1 MKKKLILGLVGSGK
15 TTLYRYLNEQKI
27 SYAVEIEL
35 PQSCED
41 DEELKETLL
50 RLYINNKNIE
60 TIIVHPYY
68 LPNNWKEIVGDIEI
82 ELLDISI
89 QERLKRI
96 VARSGQKLNKI
107 FPIQF
112 ILEEEK
118 MWERLKSNLW
128 LYLFYF

>member
-35 PQSCED
+35 PQNCKD
-41 DEELKETLL
+41 DEELKENLL
-50 RLYINNKNIE
+50 QLYINNENIE

-68 LPNNWKEIVGDIEI
+68 LPSNWKEIVGDIEI

-89 QERLKRI
+89 KERLKRI
-96 VARSGQKLNKI
+96 VARSGRKLNKI

-118 MWERLKSNLW
+118 MWEKLKNNL
-128 LYLFYF
+128 

>member
-68 LPNNWKEIVGDIEI
+68 LPSNWKEIVGDIEI

-118 MWERLKSNLW
+118 MWERLKSNL
-128 LYLFYF
+128 

>member
-1 MKKKLILGLVGSGK
+1 MKKKLILGLVASGK
-15 TTLYRYLNEQKI
+15 TTLYRHLNEQKI

-35 PQSCED
+35 PQSCKD
-41 DEELKETLL
+41 DEKLKETLL

-68 LPNNWKEIVGDIEI
+68 LPSNWKEIVGDIEI

-89 QERLKRI
+89 EERLKRI

-118 MWERLKSNLW
+118 MWERLKSNL
-128 LYLFYF
+128 

>member
-1 MKKKLILGLVGSGK
+1 MEKQIIFGLVGSGK

-35 PQSCED
+35 PQSCKD

-68 LPNNWKEIVGDIEI
+68 LPSNWKEIVGEVKI
-82 ELLDISI
+82 ELLDIPFE
-89 QERLKRI
+89 ERLERIIKR
-96 VARSGQKLNKI
+96 SKDNKI
-107 FPIQF
+107 FSLKF
-112 ILEEEK
+112 LLEEEE
-118 MWERLKSNLW
+118 MWWRFKNNLW
-128 LYLFYF
+128 

>member
-15 TTLYRYLNEQKI
+15 NTLYRHLNEQKL

-35 PQSCED
+35 PQSCKD

-68 LPNNWKEIVGDIEI
+68 LPSNWKEIVGDIEI

-118 MWERLKSNLW
+118 MWERLKSNL
-128 LYLFYF
+128 

>member
-1 MKKKLILGLVGSGK
+1 MIKNKKIVLGLVGSGK

-35 PQSCED
+35 PQSCKD

-68 LPNNWKEIVGDIEI
+68 LPSNWKEIVGEVEI
-82 ELLDISI
+82 ELLDIPFK
-89 QERLKRI
+89 ERLERIIKR
-96 VARSGQKLNKI
+96 SKDNKI
-107 FPIQF
+107 FSLKF
-112 ILEEEK
+112 LLEEEE
-118 MWERLKSNLW
+118 MWWRLKNNLW
-128 LYLFYF
+128 

>member
-1 MKKKLILGLVGSGK
+1 MEKQIIFGLVGSGK

-35 PQSCED
+35 PQSCKD

-68 LPNNWKEIVGDIEI
+68 LPSNWKEIVGEVKI
-82 ELLDISI
+82 ELLDIPFE
-89 QERLKRI
+89 ERLERIIKR
-96 VARSGQKLNKI
+96 SKDNKI
-107 FPIQF
+107 FSLKF
-112 ILEEEK
+112 LLEEEE
-118 MWERLKSNLW
+118 M
-128 LYLFYF
+128 

>member
-15 TTLYRYLNEQKI
+15 TTLYRHLNEQKI

-35 PQSCED
+35 PQCCKD

-118 MWERLKSNLW
+118 MWERLKSNL
-128 LYLFYF
+128 

>member
-1 MKKKLILGLVGSGK
+1 MVGSGK
-15 TTLYRYLNEQKI
+15 TTLYRHLNEQKI

-35 PQSCED
+35 PQSCKD

-68 LPNNWKEIVGDIEI
+68 LPSNWKEIVGDIEI

-89 QERLKRI
+89 EERLKRI

-107 FPIQF
+107 FSIQF
-112 ILEEEK
+112 IFEEEK
-118 MWERLKSNLW
+118 MWERLKSNL
-128 LYLFYF
+128 

>member
-1 MKKKLILGLVGSGK
+1 MKTQIIFGLVGSGK

-35 PQSCED
+35 SQSCKD

-118 MWERLKSNLW
+118 MWERLKSNL
-128 LYLFYF
+128 